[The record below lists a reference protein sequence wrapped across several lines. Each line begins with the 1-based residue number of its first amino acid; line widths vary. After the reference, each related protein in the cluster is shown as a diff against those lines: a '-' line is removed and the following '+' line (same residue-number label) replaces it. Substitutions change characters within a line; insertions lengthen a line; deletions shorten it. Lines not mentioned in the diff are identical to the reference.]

1 MTADLF
7 PFRRVVVA
15 DTSGEFDFDLVQYGA
30 ALASLDRNTELVVLS
45 RATRALQSFAVAPR
59 PALAARG
66 VSAAEKVS
74 CQVLVE
80 ADVDGLLGSVRDLEA
95 DLMVVRSPQRVS
107 RWRAVSRRLATESPC
122 SICMVPAGSPSRQ
135 RCVVAGIDLGKESA
149 QVLTAAASI
158 CRKAGAA
165 EFVAVRPWFGWT
177 MDPTEAALDR
187 MRERAWSDLFRFL
200 QRVDLDNVDCTPR
213 VEESSRF
220 STGVLRVARERG
232 ADLIVAAAPEQQEDL
247 ARTCPIPLLLF
258 RRPGS
263 KRRIHGFLRR
273 LRDTPDPTFG

>member
-1 MTADLF
+1 
-7 PFRRVVVA
+7 
-15 DTSGEFDFDLVQYGA
+15 
-30 ALASLDRNTELVVLS
+30 
-45 RATRALQSFAVAPR
+45 
-59 PALAARG
+59 
-66 VSAAEKVS
+66 
-74 CQVLVE
+74 
-80 ADVDGLLGSVRDLEA
+80 
-95 DLMVVRSPQRVS
+95 
-107 RWRAVSRRLATESPC
+107 
-122 SICMVPAGSPSRQ
+122 
-135 RCVVAGIDLGKESA
+135 
-149 QVLTAAASI
+149 
-158 CRKAGAA
+158 
-165 EFVAVRPWFGWT
+165 

-200 QRVDLDNVDCTPR
+200 QRVDLGNVDCTPR